1 MWTDERPRIAEAS
14 PVKPHRG
21 VRRFTSAAPD
31 HCSHERHL
39 SDSPVPAS
47 QDAAEGPLSPAV
59 DEGRGMTGADS
70 DRGPGLRA
78 GAASRDITPANGDQF
93 FGYARPDKT
102 AEGVS
107 LRLFARAL
115 VLGSEGGRVALV
127 SADLG
132 APKVRER
139 VLEYV
144 RPLGFDENTLLFACT
159 HTHAG
164 PDGVGDW
171 VAAQVGDAVAAAAER
186 ARPAVAGWGT
196 ASVDSVNRSR
206 SVEAHLANHGQDHQP
221 GTATPDLDPEG
232 PDHTRDTTLR
242 LLRVETADGDPVAAW
257 THFPVHPTAYTP
269 HNTTYSADCSGV
281 AVRRFA
287 AEFDGDTP
295 LAMHTNGPLG
305 DMIPVY
311 DDHNMHAVADRTGK
325 RMAQGMR
332 EAWDDAAGNLTGD
345 APVAGRA
352 TTVTYEGQEVAP
364 GKRVADEA
372 AFGLPFFGGGE
383 NGPSLF
389 FDAGLQGLRL
399 PAEKAD
405 PVHGRKLV
413 AGADGP
419 WSWPPA
425 VPAQAIRVGDRL
437 LLAYGGEPTVETGR
451 RVCAAAAAAAP
462 EGVEDLAVVG
472 VANGYRGY
480 FTTPEEYDQQHY
492 EGGHTVFGKYSSLAM
507 ENALVDLTADLAGEE
522 TGKVPPAGTGPE
534 SPAAPVGQSGTE
546 PTITDDVPETVE
558 RMETVT
564 VGWEGGPA
572 GQDRPVGEPLVVLKR
587 EEEDSWEAGATDLD
601 IGFVWREHEA
611 GTYTAR
617 YDVPPGLPTGTYRL
631 RIRTAGGTVA
641 SSPVEVVPST
651 ELLVRGIRLEP
662 KAEQSTV
669 AVVAQNPPPDPDR
682 SLRTR
687 PQRPT
692 GGTVTLVV
700 DGTAREATWDGTA
713 EAWTVT
719 VDGVAAGDEATV
731 PAGGLVDG
739 HGNRSGAETAL
750 TVGEVAEVEWPPH
763 IGSGG
768 ERPPA
773 PADLRERYE
782 AVLDLLE

>member
-1 MWTDERPRIAEAS
+1 MDTESREMTGD
-14 PVKPHRG
+14 
-21 VRRFTSAAPD
+21 D
-31 HCSHERHL
+31 N
-39 SDSPVPAS
+39 PAS
-47 QDAAEGPLSPAV
+47 
-59 DEGRGMTGADS
+59 
-70 DRGPGLRA
+70 GLRA
-78 GAASRDITPANGDQF
+78 GAARRDITPANGDQF

-102 AEGVS
+102 AEGIS

-115 VLGSEGGRVALV
+115 VLESDGGRVALV

-139 VLEYV
+139 VLEHV

-164 PDGVGDW
+164 PNDVGDW

-196 ASVDSVNRSR
+196 ADVDDANRSR

-221 GTATPDLDPEG
+221 GTATPELDPEG
-232 PDHTRDTTLR
+232 PGHTRDTTLR
-242 LLRVETADGDPVAAW
+242 LLRVETPDGDPVAAW

-287 AEFDGDTP
+287 AAFDGAAP

-325 RMAQGMR
+325 RIARGMR
-332 EAWDDAAGNLTGD
+332 EAWENAAGELTGD
-345 APVAGRA
+345 VPVAGRA

-372 AFGLPFFGGGE
+372 VFGLPFFGGGE

-399 PAEKAD
+399 PAGEAD
-405 PVHGRKLV
+405 PVHGRKVV

-419 WSWPPA
+419 WSWPPT
-425 VPAQAIRVGDRL
+425 VPAQAVRVGDRL
-437 LLAYGGEPTVETGR
+437 LLAYGGEPTVEAAR
-451 RVCAAAAAAAP
+451 QVCEGAAP
-462 EGVEDLAVVG
+462 AAPDGVEDLAVVG
-472 VANGYRGY
+472 VANGYHGY

-492 EGGHTVFGKYSSLAM
+492 EGGHTVFGKYTSLAM
-507 ENALVDLTADLAGEE
+507 EQALVDLAADLPAGSAGAAER
-522 TGKVPPAGTGPE
+522 TGTGPE
-534 SPAAPVGQSGTE
+534 SPPAPVGQSGTE
-546 PTITDDVPETVE
+546 PTITDDAPETVE
-558 RMETVT
+558 RMETVA
-564 VGWEGGPA
+564 VGWEGEPA
-572 GQDRPVGEPLVVLKR
+572 GRDRPVGDPLLVLER
-587 EEEDSWEAGATDLD
+587 EGGGSWEAVATDLD
-601 IGFVWREHEA
+601 LGFVWREQEA

-617 YDVPPGLPTGTYRL
+617 YDVPPALPTGTYRL
-631 RIRTAGGTVA
+631 RVRTAGGAVA
-641 SSPVEVVPST
+641 SSSVEVVPST
-651 ELLVRGIRLEP
+651 GLRVRGVRLTSRDP
-662 KAEQSTV
+662 PTV
-669 AVVAQNPPPDPDR
+669 AVVAQHPPPDPDR

-687 PQRPT
+687 TQQPT

-700 DGTAREATWDGTA
+700 GGTAHEAAWDPA
-713 EAWTVT
+713 LEAWTAA
-719 VDGVAAGDEATV
+719 VDGVAAGDEVTV

-739 HGNRSGAETAL
+739 HGNRSGAATTL
-750 TVGEVAEVEWPPH
+750 TVGEVAPPEWPPH

-782 AVLDLLE
+782 AVLELLE

>member
-1 MWTDERPRIAEAS
+1 MTRVDDDP
-14 PVKPHRG
+14 G
-21 VRRFTSAAPD
+21 
-31 HCSHERHL
+31 
-39 SDSPVPAS
+39 SD
-47 QDAAEGPLSPAV
+47 
-59 DEGRGMTGADS
+59 
-70 DRGPGLRA
+70 LRA
-78 GAASRDITPANGDQF
+78 GAARRDITPANGDQF

-115 VLGSEGGRVALV
+115 VLESDGGRVALV

-139 VLEYV
+139 VLEHV

-164 PDGVGDW
+164 PNDVGDW

-196 ASVDSVNRSR
+196 TSVGDANRSR

-242 LLRVETADGDPVAAW
+242 LLRVETTDGDPVAAW

-287 AEFDGDTP
+287 ASFDGTAP

-311 DDHNMHAVADRTGK
+311 DDHNMHAVADRTGD
-325 RMAQGMR
+325 RIVRGMR
-332 EAWDDAAGNLTGD
+332 EAWDDAAAALT
-345 APVAGRA
+345 AAVPVAGRA
-352 TTVTYEGQEVAP
+352 TTVTYDGQEVAP

-389 FDAGLQGLRL
+389 FDAGLQGVRL
-399 PAEKAD
+399 PADEAD
-405 PVHGRKLV
+405 PVHGRKRI

-419 WSWPPA
+419 RAWPA
-425 VPAQAIRVGDRL
+425 VVPVQAIRVGDRL

-451 RVCAAAAAAAP
+451 RVCEAAAP
-462 EGVEDLAVVG
+462 AAPDGVDDLAAVG
-472 VANGYRGY
+472 VANGYHGY

-492 EGGHTVFGKYSSLAM
+492 EGGHTVFGKYTSLAM
-507 ENALVDLTADLAGEE
+507 EEALVDLAADIA
-522 TGKVPPAGTGPE
+522 TGGVGAATPAGARPE
-534 SPAAPVGQSGTE
+534 SPAAPVGQSGAD
-546 PTITDDVPETVE
+546 PTITVDAPETVE

-564 VGWEGGPA
+564 VGWEGEPA
-572 GQDRPVGEPLVVLKR
+572 GRDRPVGDPLVVLER
-587 EEEDSWEAGATDLD
+587 EGGDSWTQVATDLD

-617 YDVPPGLPTGTYRL
+617 YSVPPTLPTGSYRL
-631 RIRTAGGTVA
+631 RVRTAGGAVV
-641 SSPVEVVPST
+641 SSPVEVVAST
-651 ELLVRGIRLEP
+651 GLLLRGARLEP
-662 KAEQSTV
+662 TAGPPTV

-687 PQRPT
+687 PQQPT
-692 GGTVTLVV
+692 GGATTLVV
-700 DGTAREATWDGTA
+700 DGTAHEATWDPTRD
-713 EAWTVT
+713 AWTVV
-719 VDGVAAGDEATV
+719 VDGIAAGDEVRV

-750 TVGEVAEVEWPPH
+750 TVGEVAAVEWPPH

-773 PADLRERYE
+773 PADLGERYE

>member
-1 MWTDERPRIAEAS
+1 
-14 PVKPHRG
+14 
-21 VRRFTSAAPD
+21 
-31 HCSHERHL
+31 
-39 SDSPVPAS
+39 
-47 QDAAEGPLSPAV
+47 
-59 DEGRGMTGADS
+59 MTGADGDS
-70 DRGPGLRA
+70 GPALRA
-78 GAASRDITPANGDQF
+78 GAARRDITPANGDQF

-115 VLGSEGGRVALV
+115 VLESDGDRVALV

-139 VLEYV
+139 VLEHV
-144 RPLGFDENTLLFACT
+144 RPLGFDEDTLLFACT

-164 PDGVGDW
+164 PNDVGDW
-171 VAAQVGDAVAAAAER
+171 VAAQVGDAVAAAVER

-196 ASVDSVNRSR
+196 ATVGDANRSR

-242 LLRVETADGDPVAAW
+242 LLRVETPDGDPVAAW

-269 HNTTYSADCSGV
+269 RNTTYSADCSGV

-287 AEFDGDTP
+287 AGFENPP

-311 DDHNMHAVADRTGK
+311 DDHNMHAVADRTGE
-325 RMAQGMR
+325 RMARGMR
-332 EAWDDAAGNLTGD
+332 EAWADAGELT
-345 APVAGRA
+345 AELPVAGRA

-364 GKRVADEA
+364 GKRVAEEA
-372 AFGLPFFGGGE
+372 VFGLPFFGGGE

-399 PAEKAD
+399 PAEDAD

-413 AGADGP
+413 AGTDGP

-425 VPAQAIRVGDRL
+425 VPAQAVRVGDRL

-462 EGVEDLAVVG
+462 GGVEDTAVVG
-472 VANGYRGY
+472 VANAYRGY

-492 EGGHTVFGKYSSLAM
+492 EGGHTVFGKYTSLAM
-507 ENALVDLTADLAGEE
+507 EDALVDLAADLGGEAE
-522 TGKVPPAGTGPE
+522 QVTGADSGAD
-534 SPAAPVGQSGTE
+534 SPAAPVGQSGAE
-546 PTITDDVPETVE
+546 PAITDDVPETVE
-558 RMETVT
+558 RMDVLT
-564 VGWEGGPA
+564 VGWEGEPA
-572 GQDRPVGEPLVVLKR
+572 GRDRPVGEPFVVLER
-587 EEEDSWEAGATDLD
+587 EADDGWTEVASDLD
-601 IGFVWREHEA
+601 IGFVWREDEDGA
-611 GTYTAR
+611 YTAR

-631 RIRTAGGTVA
+631 RVRTAGGSAA

-651 ELLVRGIRLEP
+651 GLRLRGIRLEP
-662 KAEQSTV
+662 TTPPTV
-669 AVVAQNPPPDPDR
+669 AIVAQHPPPDPEH

-687 PQRPT
+687 PQQPT
-692 GGTVTLVV
+692 GGTVTLAV
-700 DGTAREATWDGTA
+700 DGTTHEATWDGGR
-713 EAWTVT
+713 EAWTAR
-719 VDGVAAGDEATV
+719 VDGVAAGDEVTV
-731 PAGGLVDG
+731 PASGLVDG
-739 HGNRSGAETAL
+739 QGNRSGAETTL
-750 TVGEVAEVEWPPH
+750 TVGEVTGVEWPPH